1 MIRFSDDDLGYLAW
15 IAAHPDGFVL
25 NVRCPPD
32 PRCVVL
38 HRANCTSISNDTY
51 EPNAFTGRKH
61 HKICTTSEAELK
73 LAAKSEGRLDG
84 TFSNRC
90 GLCGPWTLVESPTE
104 TARRPAAWFGHK
116 FTEPIDLLSATS
128 DERILRRLAVQLNV
142 SARV

>member
-32 PRCVVL
+32 PHCVVL

-84 TFSNRC
+84 TFSKRC
-90 GLCGPWTLVESPTE
+90 GLCGRWLRVQ
-104 TARRPAAWFGHK
+104 RRPRVGPLRGLDTNSLSQLAFLVQPRTSGSCG
-116 FTEPIDLLSATS
+116 DL
-128 DERILRRLAVQLNV
+128 QFN
-142 SARV
+142 